1 MRKIELKFKPVI
13 LVFLA
18 IGVFIIGYGP
28 LFAATAQ
35 YKLQPS
41 DIITIT
47 VHGQPDLTTKT
58 RVASDGNIS
67 FPLVGTVK
75 AEGLTVQELELS
87 LKALLEEKYLVSAP
101 VLIFIEEYHP
111 RQVSVV
117 GEVTKPG
124 KYDMPQEK
132 AMTLVEAIAM
142 AGGFTKDAQI
152 EKVKI
157 MRTENSKQKVI
168 TVNVKE
174 ITIKGRQD
182 KDVVL
187 KPDDVIVVPESFF

>member
-1 MRKIELKFKPVI
+1 
-13 LVFLA
+13 
-18 IGVFIIGYGP
+18 
-28 LFAATAQ
+28 
-35 YKLQPS
+35 
-41 DIITIT
+41 

-58 RVASDGNIS
+58 RITSDGNIS

-75 AEGLTVQELELS
+75 AEGLTVQELESS
-87 LKALLEEKYLVSAP
+87 LKALLEAKYLVSAP
-101 VLIFIEEYHP
+101 VLIFIEEYRP

-117 GEVTKPG
+117 GEVAKPG

-132 AMTLVEAIAM
+132 EMTLVEAIAM

-152 EKVKI
+152 QKVKI
-157 MRTENSKQKVI
+157 MRTENNVQKVI

-174 ITIKGRQD
+174 ITIKGMQD
-182 KDVVL
+182 KDIVL